1 MESLHDLEV
10 ILRRHKPDFLTL
22 LKSPEKNPLQ
32 REMVKKATKEGLP
45 VYAEQRTQTLSQDFI
60 DEALIFSDLFNVNE
74 FAAVEFLLAGQNQQ
88 PNYPGLGRGLVA
100 VLLYYDG
107 QRALV
112 NSLHVLLQAR
122 DGRMWTM
129 DNSQEVTN
137 LITGYTDQLIE
148 DGLVGKILDLVKNM
162 DLDKEV
168 EKLEKE
174 RALGPPKHRK
184 QVGKMILSF

>member
-1 MESLHDLEV
+1 M
-10 ILRRHKPDFLTL
+10 
-22 LKSPEKNPLQ
+22 
-32 REMVKKATKEGLP
+32 KKYINLFF
-45 VYAEQRTQTLSQDFI
+45 SFFFI
-60 DEALIFSDLFNVNE
+60 FVL
-74 FAAVEFLLAGQNQQ
+74 GQNQQ

-148 DGLVGKILDLVKNM
+148 DGLVGKILGKN
-162 DLDKEV
+162 
-168 EKLEKE
+168 
-174 RALGPPKHRK
+174 
-184 QVGKMILSF
+184 INFFSFIE